1 MKSLL
6 SRWFAV
12 LRPHLLPLGVFFVV
26 PLALFWQVTLGG
38 RTLIPADNL
47 TAYEPWRSAA
57 AEFGVA
63 VPHNSLLSDLVL
75 QNYLWKQFT
84 LNSLQQGELPLWNP
98 HLFSGNPFWAGGQHA
113 MLYPFA
119 IIYVLMPLPLAY
131 GWFTVSQFFLAGLF
145 TYLFLRT
152 LGLSR
157 AAATLGGVAYELCLF
172 MVVSVVFPM
181 IVAGAVWLPL
191 LLLVIHRLTG
201 HAPSSRLVWVALGGV
216 ALGVQ
221 ILAGHVEITYYTLMI
236 MGGYGAWRLAEVALN
251 GTGAWPERG
260 RALWPMAL
268 ALLGL
273 VALGLALGAVQFIP
287 IYELAQNSFRSGRAT
302 FDEIRGWALPWRHA
316 LVWLIPNFYGNPSHH
331 FYWDVFTQAWQ
342 AAPLNNQT
350 LDWGIKNYVEGG
362 AYVGLLPLALAPLAV
377 LYTLRYA
384 RARRTDWP
392 GLVSAVGFFAV
403 LAGLALAFVFGTPLY
418 ALIFW
423 LPGINQ
429 LHSPFRWVWPLTL
442 ALAVLA
448 AFGLEAL
455 RRAGPRRAVT
465 WAGIGTGL
473 AGAGVLAGL
482 GLVYLTWPR
491 WQAVFDNLVASLAL
505 ADRAFTDG
513 AMFFAYTAVWVAQF
527 GLTLLAVGV
536 TLWLAGR
543 GWRRWPALAVAVLAV
558 DLLAAGWNF
567 NPAADPRLLSYVP
580 PSAAFLNA
588 QGGVWRF
595 TTYDPDGQKP
605 YNANLGWYFGWHD
618 ARGYDS
624 LFTRD
629 YANFM
634 GLIQPQNELDFN
646 RIAPLNRWEALGS
659 PLVDLLNI
667 EYIISLH
674 DLPEWKYTRVYTGE
688 VNIYRNRTAL
698 PRAFVLPQTATLAVD
713 DLPAAVQ
720 QFDPRAFVMVAPADA
735 LGVEFALPATAQP
748 AAITHYGSNTVL
760 VDVTATEP
768 AWLVLA
774 DAFDPG
780 WKAFVRPRGA
790 AEEDETET
798 PVVQAY
804 GALRAITVPPGE
816 WSVRFRY
823 TPVTVR
829 LGAIFSLLGGVSV
842 LFLLGVWAW
851 RVFYREGDD
860 HSTARRIAKNSL
872 APMALNLMNRA
883 IDLAFA
889 AFMLRV
895 LGPEDVGKYY
905 FAVVI
910 FGWFDIITNYGLN
923 TFLTRD
929 VARDRAHANR
939 YLVNTTLLRLAL
951 GVVAIPALALL
962 LGGRQ
967 ALGAFTDLQP
977 LDTATLW
984 AIGLLVVAQAPAT
997 ISTGLSALFYAY
1009 EKAEYPA
1016 AVATVTTL
1024 VRVALQASALLA
1036 GWGMVGLAGMS
1047 IAVNVITLVIL
1058 LGLSARLFF
1067 VPRWEFDLGLQ
1078 RHALREGWPLML
1090 NNLLATLFYKVDV
1103 TLLEPLRGPREVG
1116 WYSAGYRFLDA
1127 FNIVPSLFT
1136 FALFPLMARQA
1147 HQADGRAALKNNYLF
1162 AVKLLETLALP
1173 LAVAST
1179 FLAPA
1184 LVNVLGGEA
1193 FLPQGAVALA
1203 VMVWSIPFG
1212 WINSVTNYLL
1222 ISLEQQR
1229 GLTRAFFWALVFNVV
1244 TNLIFIPPFGFAA
1257 AAATTIASEIF
1268 EGWLFYRLVRANL
1281 GGIGWLGALWKP
1293 WACAGGMAAV
1303 MAALWGVH
1311 PVLAVLA
1318 GGATFVFGIIGLQ
1331 AFSASE
1337 RATLLGLLPRRG

>member
-1 MKSLL
+1 MKPLL
-6 SRWFAV
+6 SRLSFHA
-12 LRPHLLPLGVFFVV
+12 LPLTLFLIL

-57 AEFGVA
+57 AEFGVT
-63 VPHNSLLSDLVL
+63 VPHNGLLSDLVL
-75 QNYLWKQFT
+75 QNYLWKRFT
-84 LNSLQQGELPLWNP
+84 LDSLQQGELPLWNP
-98 HLFSGNPFWAGGQHA
+98 YLFAGNPFWAGGQHA

-119 IIYVLMPLPLAY
+119 ALYALLPLPLAY

-145 TYLFLRT
+145 AYVFLRG

-157 AAATLGGVAYELCLF
+157 AAATFGGVAYELSLF

-191 LLLVIHRLTG
+191 LLWVIHRLT
-201 HAPSSRLVWVALGGV
+201 APANPARLAWVALGGV

-221 ILAGHVEITYYTLMI
+221 ILAGHVEITYYTLMV
-236 MGGYGAWRLAEVALN
+236 MGGYAAWRLAETAL
-251 GTGAWPERG
+251 AWRTPWFQRA
-260 RALWPMAL
+260 RALAPTAL

-287 IYELAQNSFRSGRAT
+287 IYDLAQNSFRSGRAT

-316 LVWLIPNFYGNPSHH
+316 VLWLIPNFYGNPSHH
-331 FYWDVFTQAWQ
+331 AYWDVFTQTWQ

-350 LDWGIKNYVEGG
+350 IDWGIKNYVEGG
-362 AYVGLLPLALAPLAV
+362 VYVGLLTLALVPLALAQAIKQAW
-377 LYTLRYA
+377 TGRH
-384 RARRTDWP
+384 DWP
-392 GLVSAVGFFAV
+392 GLTSAVGFLAV
-403 LAGLALAFVFGTPLY
+403 LAGLALAFAFGTPAY
-418 ALIFW
+418 GLIFG

-442 ALAVLA
+442 ALAGLA
-448 AFGLEAL
+448 AFGLEAA
-455 RRAGPRRAVT
+455 RRAGARRALA
-465 WAGIGTGL
+465 WAGLGSALVGAGTLAGL
-473 AGAGVLAGL
+473 AG
-482 GLVYLTWPR
+482 VYATWPR
-491 WQAVFDNLVASLAL
+491 WQAFFDALVRDLAL

-513 AMFFAYTAVWVAQF
+513 AMFFSYTAVWVAQF
-527 GLTLLAVGV
+527 GLTLLAVGA

-543 GWRRWPALAVAVLAV
+543 GWARWPALAVAVLAV

-567 NPAADPRLLSYVP
+567 NPAADPRLLDYVP

-588 QGGVWRF
+588 QGGLWRF

-618 ARGYDS
+618 VRGYDS

-634 GLIQPQNELDFN
+634 GLIQPQNELEFN

-667 EYIISLH
+667 EYVISLH
-674 DLPEWKYTRVYTGE
+674 PLPDWKYTPVYTGE
-688 VNIYRNRTAL
+688 VAIYRNRTAL

-720 QFDPRAFVMVAPADA
+720 QFDPRQFVMVAPADA
-735 LGVEFALPATAQP
+735 LGVEFALPAQPQAAQV
-748 AAITHYGSNTVL
+748 THYGVNTVL
-760 VDVTATEP
+760 VEAQASEP

-774 DAFDPG
+774 EAFDPG
-780 WKAFVRPRGA
+780 WKAFVRPQGA
-790 AEEDETET
+790 DDSAETET
-798 PVVQAY
+798 PVVRAY
-804 GALRAITVPPGE
+804 GALRAITLPPGA
-816 WSVRFRY
+816 WTVRFRY
-823 TPVTVR
+823 TPVAVR
-829 LGAIFSLLGGVSV
+829 LGAIFSLVGAVSV
-842 LFLLGVWAW
+842 LFLLGLWAW
-851 RVFYREGDD
+851 RFFYREGDD
-860 HSTARRIAKNSL
+860 HSAARRIAKNSL

-889 AFMLRV
+889 AFMLRM
-895 LGPEDVGKYY
+895 LGPDEVGKYY

-910 FGWFDIITNYGLN
+910 FGWFDIVTNYGLN

-939 YLVNTTLLRLAL
+939 YLVNTTILRLAL
-951 GVVAIPALALL
+951 GLAAIPALALL

-967 ALGAFTDLQP
+967 ALGAFTALQS
-977 LDTATLW
+977 LDSATLW
-984 AIGLLVVAQAPAT
+984 AIGLLVLAQAPAT

-1024 VRVALQASALLA
+1024 ARVALQASALLA
-1036 GWGMVGLAGMS
+1036 GWGIVGLAGMS
-1047 IAVNVITLVIL
+1047 IAVNVITLLIL
-1058 LGLSARLFF
+1058 FGLSARLFF
-1067 VPRWEFDLGLQ
+1067 VPRWEFDLNLQ
-1078 RHALREGWPLML
+1078 KHALREGWPLML

-1127 FNIVPSLFT
+1127 FNIVPALFT

-1147 HQADGRAALKNNYLF
+1147 HQAESRPTLKNNYLF
-1162 AVKLLETLALP
+1162 AVKLLETVALP
-1173 LAVAST
+1173 LAVLST
-1179 FLAPA
+1179 FLAPT

-1229 GLTRAFFWALVFNVV
+1229 GLTRAFFWALMFNVA
-1244 TNLIFIPPFGFAA
+1244 TNLLFIPQFGFTA

-1268 EGWLFYRLVRANL
+1268 EGALFYVLVRASL
-1281 GGIGWLGALWKP
+1281 GNINWLGALWKP
-1293 WACAGGMAAV
+1293 WASAGGMALITFV
-1303 MAALWGVH
+1303 LWGVH
-1311 PVLAVLA
+1311 PALAVAA
-1318 GGATFVFGIIGLQ
+1318 GGAVFISGIIGLQ
-1331 AFSASE
+1331 AFSETE
-1337 RATLLGLLPRRG
+1337 RATLRQLLPKRG